1 MHLPVAPAA
10 EEVALVEFWFD
21 ELERGQPVR
30 YVEVF
35 TSRIGVV
42 KIKCTRE
49 PSVLADLTLPTK
61 VVYGCLPQSS
71 PAKIGLV
78 SEIPGGVSFEW
89 HSFEI
94 SKEDNL
100 AQPSDSLYYAPYAN

>member
-1 MHLPVAPAA
+1 
-10 EEVALVEFWFD
+10 
-21 ELERGQPVR
+21 
-30 YVEVF
+30 
-35 TSRIGVV
+35 
-42 KIKCTRE
+42 
-49 PSVLADLTLPTK
+49 
-61 VVYGCLPQSS
+61 
-71 PAKIGLV
+71 V